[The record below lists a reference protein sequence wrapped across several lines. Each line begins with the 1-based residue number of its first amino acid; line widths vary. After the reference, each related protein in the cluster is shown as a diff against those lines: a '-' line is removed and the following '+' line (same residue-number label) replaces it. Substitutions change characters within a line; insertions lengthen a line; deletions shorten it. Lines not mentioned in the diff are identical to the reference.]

1 MKSLY
6 RLSMEDQLIKEDV
19 NYTVQDAIELAT
31 IEQENEAA
39 CDAVED
45 SIEATAMLT
54 DRLTINS
61 KLSAD
66 PATVT
71 EEMVQAS
78 NECLAYCLGK
88 LNVDSR
94 TFEQIRV
101 SRESG
106 DTPAERLQISTEGIG
121 KIVKKVFKAIGD
133 IIKWIWR
140 TIVGFFKAILKLFG
154 FYKSKK
160 KKKKKQQEYTSKE
173 LKSIN
178 KDIVSS
184 VNNKLTTDQ
193 AGVEQK
199 VDDAE
204 SQLME
209 GTSRF
214 NVSSCSVNDFKQLV
228 DNYTK
233 VLDKFGDFKNMSDED
248 WAEYLSYTF
257 ALAKIM
263 NYENG
268 TKKYGFLTPLC
279 VNESIPSVNT
289 ISSVNKAIKDAAYP
303 IYIKNSVSYYSALF
317 DINFE
322 GSDNMTDSQKEHIIN
337 ELSKYEA
344 DAFSKF
350 YYACGRKHFNIR
362 DSLDGVL
369 FLTGI
374 NLTDHNVKF
383 KYYSR
388 EDDNVLTEIKE
399 SVADVD
405 YIELGESKYVS
416 FSHIIENVNQN
427 YYKQIEEAVTFDID
441 TSKAEKEIDGVL
453 NKLNKQYQF
462 LRSKITNNKDE
473 LNARPYDPVEAYAW
487 DRSVIEMNSYSKLVN
502 GLQSSTTGMMH
513 YYKFSADILSVYV
526 DLVGV
531 GLRLKEI
538 EDTFDIPSELL
549 AKYNI
554 QRG

>member
-6 RLSMEDQLIKEDV
+6 RLSMEDHLIKEDV

-31 IEQENEAA
+31 LEKENEAA

-45 SIEATAMLT
+45 SVEATSMLT

-101 SRESG
+101 SREGGS
-106 DTPAERLQISTEGIG
+106 TPAERLQISTEGIG

-133 IIKWIWR
+133 VIKWIWK

-160 KKKKKQQEYTSKE
+160 KKKKKQQESASKA
-173 LKSIN
+173 LKSID
-178 KDIVSS
+178 KDTVST
-184 VNNKLTTDQ
+184 VNNKLSTDQ
-193 AGVEQK
+193 AGVDQK
-199 VDDAE
+199 VNDAE
-204 SQLME
+204 SQLLD
-209 GTSRF
+209 GISNF
-214 NVSSCSVNDFKQLV
+214 NASSCSVNDLKQLV
-228 DNYTK
+228 DNYSKT
-233 VLDKFGDFKNMSDED
+233 LDKFGDFKNMTNED
-248 WAEYLSYTF
+248 WEEYLSYTF
-257 ALAKIM
+257 ALYKIM

-268 TKKYGFLTPLC
+268 SKKYGFFTPLC
-279 VNESIPSVNT
+279 VNEAIPSVDT
-289 ISSVNKAIKDAAYP
+289 IRAINKAIKDASYT
-303 IYIKNSVSYYSALF
+303 IYIKNSVSYFSALF
-317 DINFE
+317 DIDFE
-322 GSDNMTDSQKEHIIN
+322 GSENMTDKQKEFLLDQ
-337 ELSKYEA
+337 LSKYES

-350 YYACGRKHFNIR
+350 YYACGRKHFNVR
-362 DSLDGVL
+362 NGLEGVL

-383 KYYSR
+383 KYYTKK
-388 EDDNVLTEIKE
+388 DDNVLTEVEE

-416 FSHIIENVNQN
+416 WGHIMDNVNQN
-427 YYKQIEEAVTFDID
+427 YYNQIENAVTFDID

-453 NKLNKQYQF
+453 KKLDKQYQF
-462 LRSKITNNKDE
+462 LKSKIVNNKDE
-473 LNARPYDPVEAYAW
+473 LNARPADPVEAAAW
-487 DRSVIEMNSYSKLVN
+487 DKNVAEINSYSKLVS

-526 DLVGV
+526 DMIGAH
-531 GLRLKEI
+531 LRLKELG
-538 EDTFDIPSELL
+538 DVFNIPSELL

-554 QRG
+554 